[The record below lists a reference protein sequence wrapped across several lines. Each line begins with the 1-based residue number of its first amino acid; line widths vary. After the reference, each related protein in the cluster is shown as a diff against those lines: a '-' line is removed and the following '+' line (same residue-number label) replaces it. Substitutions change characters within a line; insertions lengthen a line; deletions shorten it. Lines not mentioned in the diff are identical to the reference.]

1 MYARVAR
8 FEGGDA
14 EAIRKNAEEIDRR
27 AASGPPEGVP
37 GVGFLLLVDPDNG
50 RGLAIGLFETE
61 EDMRT
66 GDRTLNAMDPPAG
79 GMGNRASVEFY
90 EVATDQRV

>member
-14 EAIRKNAEEIDRR
+14 EGIRRGAGAISQEVEQ
-27 AASGPPEGVP
+27 GPPEGVP
-37 GVGFLLLVDPDNG
+37 AVGFLLLIDPDGG
-50 RGLAIGLFETE
+50 RTMAISLFETE

-66 GDRTLNAMDPPAG
+66 GDATLNSMSPPPETLVQ
-79 GMGNRASVEFY
+79 RASVEFY
-90 EVATDQRV
+90 EVGVDFRA